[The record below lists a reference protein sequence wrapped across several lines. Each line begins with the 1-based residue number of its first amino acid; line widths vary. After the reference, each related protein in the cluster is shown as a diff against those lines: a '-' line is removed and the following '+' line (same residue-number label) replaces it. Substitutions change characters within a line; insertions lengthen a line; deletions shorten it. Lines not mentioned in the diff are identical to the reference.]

1 MKTQLKIAQLM
12 AIVIIQLMIITP
24 LASAVLIQ
32 GVNVE
37 VTGSSAVITWTTT
50 EPTTTIINYGDTTL
64 KENSVSNTNLL
75 EEHTM
80 EIVGLG
86 DETKYYYDIVA
97 EDSNGSGTEYS
108 SSFITADITPPPKV
122 SGIVNG
128 TITETSI
135 ELLWAHVNVVDFNHY
150 NVFRDGVNIH
160 NVTSISYID
169 NELIAG
175 MSYTYNIIAVDDNGN
190 IGESS
195 EPFTIS
201 TLAPDITGPAIFNIS
216 ILALTDSTATIGW
229 NTDEESNSIINYGT
243 DESSLG
249 LSVTDLALVTEHSLV
264 ITGLTKDIRYMYVV
278 QSCDEA
284 GNCDDS
290 EPLAFTAGADYT
302 PPFINA
308 TIPEYYNGLEIDF
321 DVFTEN
327 HSDVLVYV
335 NDIYRRSG
343 NSGAEGKIS
352 FRNVNLDSVLGT
364 NEIRIEAVDQIG
376 NEAVQNYNIE
386 LDFVAPVLEIT
397 TNVTNLTTERSITI
411 QGNVDELSTIKF
423 FLELDPFDTTPPEK
437 VTELV
442 AEGVETNKIE
452 LEWKKSIAEDFNY
465 YLIYREDV
473 GLLATSTTENYKD
486 ENVAPGITYNYW
498 VAAVDT
504 DCISGVGS
512 DVLAVKTQ
520 EDEETVV
527 EVEIES
533 VIAECDITSPEVELE
548 TSGHFSEKINLR
560 KGINK
565 INVEVTDK
573 AGNKVVWEAQTI
585 HDTDAPKFV
594 SDNINALDP
603 SYSEYVTI
611 TGQVSE
617 PSTVYVYINERA
629 VPDHFTET
637 DNQGNFAVE
646 VKLRKDEKLG
656 RDSELRWRNKIIL
669 MAVDIAG
676 LNGTTDEKII
686 EFSRCGGGNMD
697 WVVSLRDLYPDSLVP
712 RLLLEGMGQFTLG
725 VDLEWQGAGAE
736 PKTFSARPTIK
747 KLDMSIEEK
756 VHYDEEYLRPKVL
769 MPDRKARSLT
779 VLVDINALPDPTP
792 AGENWTSYD
801 KEDNISK
808 MHAGE
813 CFSSSALSN
822 VGINALESAGCIR
835 APLEL
840 TLKYRCEEYDSHGY
854 LQDDYPCEQKECI
867 FVDMLIEPRIDPD
880 KMFNKGLLKAMV
892 GFLNTSINAI
902 NAVLGPLETVS
913 KITMAGCAVG
923 WALLTVKKVSEF
935 KSCYVPKSLKEII
948 ANQFLDEVCKSC
960 EIVDGSVV
968 CPIGDDDIK
977 DKCESCINAK
987 ANTLKFERGM
997 HLVCDRVFCP
1007 SVPSYESYIEKN
1019 SSKVC
1024 SDSEVP
1030 NNPSSYS
1037 DALARSKESKIFSNT
1052 RCDIC
1057 EILPDGDWCKSE
1069 AHKSECCAVDYMNQW
1084 GTGALFMNEMK
1095 ESACVAV
1102 GDSAD
1107 PSLNL
1112 GCNKWGNFIRGVRNF
1127 KLCKGGITE
1136 EITTTDGD
1144 YILILNKTGEGDVA
1158 VWGMYLARNF
1168 EYTTK
1173 TSGGTQE
1180 TKSERII
1187 IGNLSELLTRIE
1199 HDKCEGIKKGKIK
1212 YNSLGWP
1219 RYEVGGIHERTEVET
1234 RSGSDA
1240 VIITNIT
1247 TNPEQRK
1254 VPIPIV
1260 NFICE
1265 DYEVKE
1271 DYIIDPATGLLKSV
1285 QAVCLPGVNSYL
1297 KQTKQIMELFQGC
1310 FNTIL
1315 VTGDGS
1321 SGMCQHL
1328 VSQYICDIIYYA
1340 ISCVKKL
1347 VPQGDGIRAE
1357 GGIKG
1362 FGKHLLSSVQGV
1374 QSGISGRYGTSR
1386 NFRAFF
1392 TGKQLVHSVCMAM
1405 FGADI
1410 DFNFDSLLDMGVD
1423 IPTDP
1428 FVMASGTRRF
1438 VGYDVTT
1445 GWSSHLYNIAPV
1457 IIAGEDMKY
1466 WIELVCSNDFSCEPS
1481 DGFEGGKCDC
1491 AEEALN
1497 CRVDGCTRGVTRIFG
1512 SGRLSKGEVLN
1523 TEEFISV
1530 EPPHQNSKYRFDKV
1544 RIRYESILGQ
1554 DARAGEE
1561 SSRRGGTKEFKIR
1574 PIGGNAPV
1582 HCYFRWGATDPGFR
1596 CDFYMDERG
1605 SASFTNPRGE
1615 SVTDISDTYYLGDKI
1630 MNNSELS
1637 YVFKTEGKGD
1647 DGELIPIYLVGE
1659 LKNQNGAVVL
1669 IQSASITEE
1678 GYHDY
1683 NMNDDI
1689 FNYVFEVKREYFE
1702 QTASAGGSGNGS
1714 GHGEYGT
1721 PGGFKVP
1728 LPAGY
1733 PWEVSQSWAKHCH
1746 LCLDK
1751 GYTDWSYCSS
1761 DMSHMG
1767 NCCKYSWDF
1776 NLPRGEDKGKSVLAT
1791 ADGTVRTVANDKD
1804 GWGHYLVID
1813 HGNDICSRY
1822 AHLQTG
1828 SITVQKGQAV
1838 CQGLKLA
1845 QIGNTGNS
1853 EGYHLHFQ
1861 FENCI
1866 TRESLAMGF
1875 TDGNDVPVCT
1885 RGKDVMDS
1893 NGNYNFLHLTN
1904 KIRHDCS
1911 AATPEG
1917 SSGNSKTLPSK
1928 DCTTTAVPWTLTL
1941 GLYPSDDFG
1950 DIDMSAPFEVNEK
1963 EQKITFNLKA
1973 KCIKK
1978 GDEVKEVEVKEV
1990 EVKEDEVKEPEV
2002 KELKECTSGRCN
2014 GADSDCNCSGE
2025 LTTAKK
2031 DWCFE
2036 GTHKSGKHTFATRED
2051 CLCGNHK
2058 IDSEEICDF
2067 NENNNKVLYSDDLKF
2082 EYHIPLGMGSY
2093 NANYRFFI
2101 SGGEKNYDVHVGKHL
2116 SNYLCDDIKDCDE
2129 IPHYSFDYG
2138 KCEDTCESF
2147 LPRLSCSDDP
2157 NWPLDN
2163 DDGFMRFWPIK
2174 FSFDYRDGTVNDLEL
2189 SCVKGDSQI
2198 KGNRG
2203 NCPLPTDSGH
2213 HSYITGDGG
2222 NDCKVKTGAN
2232 FDISASLR

>member
-50 EPTTTIINYGDTTL
+50 EPTTTTINYGDTTL
-64 KENSVSNTNLL
+64 KENSVSNTDLL
-75 EEHTM
+75 EEHIM
-80 EIVGLG
+80 EIVGLS

-150 NVFRDGVNIH
+150 NIFRDGVNIH

-201 TLAPDITGPAIFNIS
+201 TLAPDTTSPAIFNIS

-229 NTDEESNSIINYGT
+229 NTDEESNSIINYGA

-264 ITGLTKDIRYMYVV
+264 ITGLTKDVRYIYVV

-284 GNCDDS
+284 GNCDNS

-352 FRNVNLDSVLGT
+352 FRNVQLNSVLGT

-397 TNVTNLTTERSITI
+397 TNVTNLTIERSITI

-452 LEWKKSIAEDFNY
+452 LEWKKSTAEDFNY

-498 VAAVDT
+498 VTAVDT

-512 DVLAVKTQ
+512 DVLVVKTQ
-520 EDEETVV
+520 EGEETVV
-527 EVEIES
+527 EVEIEQ

-565 INVEVTDK
+565 INVEVTDR

-594 SDNINALDP
+594 SDNIDALDP

-617 PSTVYVYINERA
+617 PSTVYVYINERV

-656 RDSELRWRNKIIL
+656 RDSELKWRNEITL

-676 LNGTTDEKII
+676 LNGTTKGRI
-686 EFSRCGGGNMD
+686 EFFRCGGGNMD
-697 WVVSLRDLYPDSLVP
+697 WIVSPRDLYPDSLVP

-725 VDLEWQGAGAE
+725 VDLEWQGAGVE
-736 PKTFSARPTIK
+736 PERFSARPRIK

-756 VHYDEEYLRPKVL
+756 AHYDEEYLRPKVL

-779 VLVDINALPDPTP
+779 ILVDINALPDPTP
-792 AGENWTSYD
+792 VGENWTSYD

-822 VGINALESAGCIR
+822 VGVNVLESAGCIR

-840 TLKYRCEEYDSHGY
+840 TLKYKCEDYDSHGY
-854 LQDDYPCEQKECI
+854 LRNTTCEQKECI

-902 NAVLGPLETVS
+902 NAVLEPLETVS
-913 KITMAGCAVG
+913 KITMASCAVG

-935 KSCYVPKSLKEII
+935 KSCYVPKSLKDII
-948 ANQFLDEVCKSC
+948 ANKFLDEVCKSC
-960 EIVDGSVV
+960 EMVDGSVV
-968 CPIGDDDIK
+968 CPMDEGDLK
-977 DKCESCINAK
+977 DKCESCIGAK

-997 HLVCDRVFCP
+997 HAVCDRVFCP

-1024 SDSEVP
+1024 SGSEVP

-1037 DALARSKESKIFSNT
+1037 AALVKSKESKIFSNT

-1057 EILPDGDWCKSE
+1057 EILPDGDWCKD
-1069 AHKSECCAVDYMNQW
+1069 HKSECCAVDYMNQW
-1084 GTGALFMNEMK
+1084 STGALFMNEMK

-1112 GCNKWGNFIRGVRNF
+1112 GCNRWGNFIRGVRNF

-1136 EITTTDGD
+1136 EITTTDGE
-1144 YILILNKTGEGDVA
+1144 YILILKKIGEGDENN
-1158 VWGMYLARNF
+1158 WGMDLARNF
-1168 EYTTK
+1168 EYTT
-1173 TSGGTQE
+1173 TIEGIQE
-1180 TKSERII
+1180 TKSEMII
-1187 IGNLSELLTRIE
+1187 IDNLKSKLDEIKQI
-1199 HDKCEGIKKGKIK
+1199 KCEGIKTGEIK

-1219 RYEVGGIHERTEVET
+1219 RYEVGGSHERTEVET

-1254 VPIPIV
+1254 VPMPIV

-1265 DYEVKE
+1265 DFEVKE

-1328 VSQYICDIIYYA
+1328 VSQYICDLIYYA

-1362 FGKHLLSSVQGV
+1362 FGKHLLSSVKEV
-1374 QSGISGRYGTSR
+1374 QSGISGRYGSSR
-1386 NFRAFF
+1386 NFQAFF
-1392 TGKQLVHSVCMAM
+1392 TGKKLVHSVCMAM

-1428 FVMASGTRRF
+1428 FIMASGTRRF

-1554 DARAGEE
+1554 DVRAGEE
-1561 SSRRGGTKEFKIR
+1561 HSRRGGTEEFKIR
-1574 PIGGNAPV
+1574 PIGGNSPV

-1615 SVTDISDTYYLGDKI
+1615 SVKDILDIYYLGDKI
-1630 MNNSELS
+1630 MNNSQLN

-1647 DGELIPIYLVGE
+1647 DEEPIPIYLVGE

-1669 IQSASITEE
+1669 SQSVGITEE

-1683 NMNDDI
+1683 NMNEDL
-1689 FNYVFEVKREYFE
+1689 FNYLFEVRPEYFE
-1702 QTASAGGSGNGS
+1702 QTASAGGSGSGSFDGIVSGS
-1714 GHGEYGT
+1714 GCDGIDSRFEVDGLSCTGISGT
-1721 PGGFKVP
+1721 DVRIVYYEGNGVWKV
-1728 LPAGY
+1728 Y
-1733 PWEVSQSWAKHCH
+1733 TNIVNSQPTGKV
-1746 LCLDK
+1746 
-1751 GYTDWSYCSS
+1751 
-1761 DMSHMG
+1761 
-1767 NCCKYSWDF
+1767 
-1776 NLPRGEDKGKSVLAT
+1776 ED
-1791 ADGTVRTVANDKD
+1791 
-1804 GWGHYLVID
+1804 Y
-1813 HGNDICSRY
+1813 
-1822 AHLQTG
+1822 
-1828 SITVQKGQAV
+1828 V
-1838 CQGLKLA
+1838 CA
-1845 QIGNTGNS
+1845 PYNSS
-1853 EGYHLHFQ
+1853 EGIVDCNLT
-1861 FENCI
+1861 N
-1866 TRESLAMGF
+1866 
-1875 TDGNDVPVCT
+1875 GNDVIEQIT
-1885 RGKDVMDS
+1885 FQIINWQTTQGA
-1893 NGNYNFLHLTN
+1893 YI
-1904 KIRHDCS
+1904 KIIH
-1911 AATPEG
+1911 EG
-1917 SSGNSKTLPSK
+1917 SSDSNSPATPGEPSSGTPSGDSGGETPSG
-1928 DCTTTAVPWTLTL
+1928 DCITTAVPWTLTL

-1973 KCIKK
+1973 KCIEE
-1978 GDEVKEVEVKEV
+1978 GDETGEE
-1990 EVKEDEVKEPEV
+1990 
-2002 KELKECTSGRCN
+2002 ELGECSQKTCN
-2014 GADSDCNCSGE
+2014 GANPVGCNCSGE
-2025 LTTAKK
+2025 LTTATQKV
-2031 DWCFE
+2031 CFE
-2036 GTHKSGKHTFATRED
+2036 GNHKGGDHIFASIEE
-2051 CLCGNHK
+2051 CLCGNGGL
-2058 IDSEEICDF
+2058 DSEEICDF
-2067 NENNNKVLYSDDLKF
+2067 NDNGGVLYSDDLKF

-2093 NANYRFFI
+2093 NANYRFYI
-2101 SGGEKNYDVHVGKHL
+2101 SGGLKNYDVHVGKNL
-2116 SNYLCDDIKDCDE
+2116 ANPLCGDIGDCNE
-2129 IPHYSFDYG
+2129 IPHYFFDDG
-2138 KCEDTCESF
+2138 KCEDTCKSF

-2174 FSFDYRDGTVNDLEL
+2174 FSFDYEDGEIGGLKL
-2189 SCVKGDSQI
+2189 SCVNGDNQI
-2198 KGNRG
+2198 NGSGG
-2203 NCPLPTDSGH
+2203 NCPLPTDSDH
-2213 HSYITGDGG
+2213 YIYEGVGG
-2222 NDCKVKTGAN
+2222 YDCSVNTGAN
-2232 FDISASLR
+2232 FDISVSLI